1 VKGLILDIE
10 TLAYRDWLVGED
22 VDVFATVTM
31 KQAIRR
37 KTPKGVVFEP
47 LTKGIVEKTA
57 WVIRD
62 RITKRVLG
70 SAKYRAGLRLR
81 FIPMCEGNGGD
92 KRLHLH
98 VCTQKPYDMSFD
110 EYELKFRK
118 SIKDLE
124 WLREIVEVR
133 PLDSKYA
140 AITYTLKEGFDA
152 FLPKAFHP
160 GE

>member
-1 VKGLILDIE
+1 MILDIE
-10 TLAYRDWLVGED
+10 TLAYRDWLAEED

-70 SAKYRAGLRLR
+70 SAKYRADLKLP
-81 FIPMCEGNGGD
+81 FIPVCEGNGGG

-98 VCTQKPYDMSFD
+98 VCTKKPHDMSFD
-110 EYELKFRK
+110 EYEMKFRK
-118 SIKDLE
+118 SIKNLE
-124 WLREIVEVR
+124 WLHKIVEVK
-133 PLDSKYA
+133 PIDSKYA

-152 FLPKAFHP
+152 FLPKAFCP